1 MVEEQRNVVAS
12 SFSTPIEAMTGALP
26 LLYQSGY
33 LTIKGYDPRTNLYT
47 LDIPNAEVRRVL
59 IDMLRPI

>member
-1 MVEEQRNVVAS
+1 
-12 SFSTPIEAMTGALP
+12 MTGALP

-59 IDMLRPI
+59 IDMLRPT